1 MCGNMPALK
10 LIFFLIEGTDDVLS
24 KVSTGEKSLLY
35 PLFEMSE
42 SIYWNIKNS

>member
-1 MCGNMPALK
+1 MRGVS
-10 LIFFLIEGTDDVLS
+10 LIEVIGGSFVETVDKKPS

-35 PLFEMSE
+35 PLFEMNE